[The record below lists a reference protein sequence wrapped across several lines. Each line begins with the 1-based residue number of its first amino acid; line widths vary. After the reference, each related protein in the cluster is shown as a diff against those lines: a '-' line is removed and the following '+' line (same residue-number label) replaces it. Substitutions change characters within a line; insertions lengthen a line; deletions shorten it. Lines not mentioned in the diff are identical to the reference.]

1 MNDVSNSNP
10 YAYTPPAPPAP
21 KPAYAYTPAD
31 FVLALILWVAGYLFW
46 AVTPIMEHP
55 LLAFGFEVILFAG
68 GSILLTRKSVG
79 GRLSARGIVTVAV
92 SLALSLSMVLTTNK
106 AIINCV
112 FLWNCLA
119 WFYLVFTATGNSR
132 ERAPGQYFVGEL
144 LNATFSMPFRSPAN
158 LFSALFGA
166 RKNPDG
172 TPRPRKGSAT
182 FGWILLGLA
191 LAVIPTLIVALL
203 LSYDK
208 GFSSIMDNILDE
220 IFSADEI
227 FRQLRNI
234 GLGLLVGALMF
245 GAILAG
251 KHKKGKKTAPAEALT
266 DAPAIPRADGAH
278 ILPVAMVAATLTPIL
293 IIYVIFFVSQWDY
306 YVSAFTGVRPEELTF
321 SDYAREGFF
330 QLLAVAV
337 INAVLS
343 LGASLLT
350 KRRPVDPD
358 KPNRDR
364 THPVTRIYMA
374 VMALSTLILIATAV
388 AKMLLYVDTYGMT
401 HKRTY
406 ATWLMLLLAVCFV
419 AVILRQ
425 IFARMNLTG
434 TLLAIFLVFFV
445 AISVVNVDSFI
456 MKYNANA
463 AMNGN
468 LRTMQG
474 EVLED
479 CGHSGVLA
487 ALDFMEATAD
497 PNFKPADP
505 VEFSPEQLE
514 HIRAATH
521 DYLDRAAKEL
531 GEMKWYE
538 HNLVTLR
545 ARAALRGTEYGK

>member
-1 MNDVSNSNP
+1 
-10 YAYTPPAPPAP
+10 
-21 KPAYAYTPAD
+21 
-31 FVLALILWVAGYLFW
+31 
-46 AVTPIMEHP
+46 
-55 LLAFGFEVILFAG
+55 
-68 GSILLTRKSVG
+68 
-79 GRLSARGIVTVAV
+79 
-92 SLALSLSMVLTTNK
+92 
-106 AIINCV
+106 
-112 FLWNCLA
+112 
-119 WFYLVFTATGNSR
+119 
-132 ERAPGQYFVGEL
+132 
-144 LNATFSMPFRSPAN
+144 
-158 LFSALFGA
+158 
-166 RKNPDG
+166 
-172 TPRPRKGSAT
+172 
-182 FGWILLGLA
+182 
-191 LAVIPTLIVALL
+191 
-203 LSYDK
+203 
-208 GFSSIMDNILDE
+208 
-220 IFSADEI
+220 
-227 FRQLRNI
+227 
-234 GLGLLVGALMF
+234 MF

-251 KHKKGKKTAPAEALT
+251 KHKKGKKTDSAEAPA
-266 DAPAIPRADGAH
+266 DAPAIPKADGAH
-278 ILPVAMVAATLTPIL
+278 VLPVAMVAATLTPIL
-293 IIYVIFFVSQWDY
+293 VIYIIFFVSQWDY

-350 KRRPVDPD
+350 KRRPENPD

-425 IFARMNLTG
+425 IFSRMNLTG
-434 TLLAIFLVFFV
+434 TLLAIFLVFFM
-445 AISVVNVDSFI
+445 AISVVNVDSLI

-463 AMNGN
+463 AIDGN

-514 HIRAATH
+514 KIRAATH
-521 DYLDRAAKEL
+521 NYLDRAAKEL

-545 ARAALRGTEYGK
+545 ARAALKDAGYET

>member
-1 MNDVSNSNP
+1 M
-10 YAYTPPAPPAP
+10 
-21 KPAYAYTPAD
+21 
-31 FVLALILWVAGYLFW
+31 
-46 AVTPIMEHP
+46 
-55 LLAFGFEVILFAG
+55 
-68 GSILLTRKSVG
+68 
-79 GRLSARGIVTVAV
+79 
-92 SLALSLSMVLTTNK
+92 
-106 AIINCV
+106 
-112 FLWNCLA
+112 
-119 WFYLVFTATGNSR
+119 
-132 ERAPGQYFVGEL
+132 
-144 LNATFSMPFRSPAN
+144 
-158 LFSALFGA
+158 
-166 RKNPDG
+166 
-172 TPRPRKGSAT
+172 
-182 FGWILLGLA
+182 
-191 LAVIPTLIVALL
+191 
-203 LSYDK
+203 
-208 GFSSIMDNILDE
+208 
-220 IFSADEI
+220 
-227 FRQLRNI
+227 
-234 GLGLLVGALMF
+234 
-245 GAILAG
+245 
-251 KHKKGKKTAPAEALT
+251 
-266 DAPAIPRADGAH
+266 
-278 ILPVAMVAATLTPIL
+278 
-293 IIYVIFFVSQWDY
+293 
-306 YVSAFTGVRPEELTF
+306 RPEELTF

-350 KRRPVDPD
+350 KRRPENPD

-425 IFARMNLTG
+425 VFARMNLTG
-434 TLLAIFLVFFV
+434 TLLAVFLVFFV
-445 AISVVNVDSFI
+445 AISVVNVDSLI

-463 AMNGN
+463 AVDGN

-497 PNFKPADP
+497 SNFQPADP
-505 VEFSPEQLE
+505 VEFSPEQLAN
-514 HIRAATH
+514 IRAATH

-531 GEMKWYE
+531 GEMRWYE

-545 ARAALRGTEYGK
+545 AKKALRDAGYEG

>member
-1 MNDVSNSNP
+1 MNNTPTPTP
-10 YAYTPPAPPAP
+10 YTYTPPAPPAP

-31 FVLALILWVAGYLFW
+31 FILALLLWVAGYLFW
-46 AVTPIMEHP
+46 AVTPVMEHP
-55 LLAFGFEVILFAG
+55 LLAFGFEVILFVG
-68 GSILLTRKSVG
+68 GSVLLTRKSVG
-79 GRLSARGIVTVAV
+79 GRLSARGIVTVVV

-106 AIINCV
+106 AIINFV

-119 WFYLVFTATGNSR
+119 WFYLVFTTTGNSR

-182 FGWILLGLA
+182 LGWILLGLA

-251 KHKKGKKTAPAEALT
+251 KHKKGKKTDPA
-266 DAPAIPRADGAH
+266 DAPATPKADGAH
-278 ILPVAMVAATLTPIL
+278 VLPVAMVAATLTPIL

-350 KRRPVDPD
+350 KRRPENHD

-374 VMALSTLILIATAV
+374 AMALSTLILIATAV

-425 IFARMNLTG
+425 IFSRMNLTG

-445 AISVVNVDSFI
+445 AISVVNVDSLI

-474 EVLED
+474 EVMED

-514 HIRAATH
+514 KIRAATH
-521 DYLDRAAKEL
+521 NYLDRAAKEP

-545 ARAALRGTEYGK
+545 AKKALRDAGYEG

>member
-1 MNDVSNSNP
+1 
-10 YAYTPPAPPAP
+10 
-21 KPAYAYTPAD
+21 
-31 FVLALILWVAGYLFW
+31 
-46 AVTPIMEHP
+46 
-55 LLAFGFEVILFAG
+55 
-68 GSILLTRKSVG
+68 
-79 GRLSARGIVTVAV
+79 
-92 SLALSLSMVLTTNK
+92 
-106 AIINCV
+106 
-112 FLWNCLA
+112 
-119 WFYLVFTATGNSR
+119 
-132 ERAPGQYFVGEL
+132 
-144 LNATFSMPFRSPAN
+144 
-158 LFSALFGA
+158 
-166 RKNPDG
+166 
-172 TPRPRKGSAT
+172 
-182 FGWILLGLA
+182 
-191 LAVIPTLIVALL
+191 
-203 LSYDK
+203 
-208 GFSSIMDNILDE
+208 
-220 IFSADEI
+220 
-227 FRQLRNI
+227 
-234 GLGLLVGALMF
+234 MF

-251 KHKKGKKTAPAEALT
+251 KHKKGKKTAPAEALV
-266 DAPAIPRADGAH
+266 DAPATPKADGAH
-278 ILPVAMVAATLTPIL
+278 VLPVAMVAATLTPIL
-293 IIYVIFFVSQWDY
+293 IIYIIFFVSQWDY

-350 KRRPVDPD
+350 KRRPEDPD

-445 AISVVNVDSFI
+445 AISVVNVDSLI

-463 AMNGN
+463 AVDGN

-474 EVLED
+474 EVLTD

-497 PNFKPADP
+497 PDFKPADP

-514 HIRAATH
+514 KIRTATH
-521 DYLDRAAKEL
+521 NYLDRAAKEL

-545 ARAALRGTEYGK
+545 ARAALKDAGYET